1 MLDPRRR
8 YAGKPQAAEEVVEG
22 PVLQHEHDH
31 MVGPRPHLVERPF
44 RHVAPSPLLP
54 TRVGSTPQV
63 RAKGATAVAML
74 VRVARGAA
82 LEDRGSSPLNIKV
95 DVGRTLA
102 LLLFGLLF
110 GVAALWLFLDDEP
123 VAAATATFV
132 GFTSAILS
140 GGFGLALGEKTG
152 AAEADRVARGGA

>member
-1 MLDPRRR
+1 M
-8 YAGKPQAAEEVVEG
+8 
-22 PVLQHEHDH
+22 
-31 MVGPRPHLVERPF
+31 
-44 RHVAPSPLLP
+44 
-54 TRVGSTPQV
+54 
-63 RAKGATAVAML
+63 AML